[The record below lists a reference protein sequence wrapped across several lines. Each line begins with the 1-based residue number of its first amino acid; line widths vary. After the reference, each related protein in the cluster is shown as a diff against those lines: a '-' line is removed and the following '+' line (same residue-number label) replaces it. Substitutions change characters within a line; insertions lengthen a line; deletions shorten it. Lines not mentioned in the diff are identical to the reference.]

1 MISAR
6 PTDNGGRVNFR
17 SAPSVHADRMGMLK
31 PGKTLT
37 VIGETA
43 DRYRAADS
51 AAGRI
56 GYVNKAYVN
65 RV

>member
-6 PTDNGGRVNFR
+6 SARDGGRVNFR
-17 SAPSVHADRMGMLK
+17 SAPSVHADRIGMLK
-31 PGKTLT
+31 PGKPLA

-43 DRYRAADS
+43 DRYRAADG